1 MLIDADSMGE
11 YEDLYNITE
20 NIKRNFQS
28 MNRFRFSNLSSLK
41 NSNEFL
47 YCVFICMGKLV
58 EMWRAEHDSKSRF
71 SPSTM

>member
-28 MNRFRFSNLSSLK
+28 MNQF
-41 NSNEFL
+41 
-47 YCVFICMGKLV
+47 
-58 EMWRAEHDSKSRF
+58 
-71 SPSTM
+71 